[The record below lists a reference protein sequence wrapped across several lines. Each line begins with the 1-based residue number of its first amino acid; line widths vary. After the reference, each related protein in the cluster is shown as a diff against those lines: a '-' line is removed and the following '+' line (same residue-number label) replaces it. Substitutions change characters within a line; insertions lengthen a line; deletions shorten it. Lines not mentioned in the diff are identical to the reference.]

1 MNAQLNTPIL
11 KKIPMTRIR
20 IAVAHALYRVFR
32 VLLGKNKRIVQRS
45 GVFYEV
51 DLSEG
56 IDLSLFL
63 FGNFQGHVTQNKY
76 CSLKSDAIVFD
87 VGANVGSMAL
97 RFAQGA
103 SEGHV
108 YAFEPTDYAFKKL
121 QRNLSLNPKLAERI
135 SPVQQFLSDQSK
147 SDHQI
152 QAYASW
158 KVDGSAKNSHPL
170 HGGIIKAA
178 ESVSAM
184 TLDHFCLQNRIQRID
199 LIKIDTDGH
208 EYKVLSGG
216 HETVKKCRPYIIFEI
231 GGYVLEEQQLGFEQ
245 FNEYFQRL
253 NYTLR
258 NAKNGK
264 KITLQNFSNQIPL
277 RATIDVIAIPPKPPI
292 QGI

>member
-1 MNAQLNTPIL
+1 
-11 KKIPMTRIR
+11 MTRIR
-20 IAVAHALYRVFR
+20 IAIAHALYFVFR
-32 VLLGKNKRIVQRS
+32 FLLGKNKRIIQRS

-63 FGNFQGHVTQNKY
+63 FGNFQSYVIQNKY
-76 CSLKSDAIVFD
+76 YSLEKNAVVFD

-103 SEGHV
+103 PEGHV

-135 SPVQQFLSDQSK
+135 SAVQQFLSDETQS
-147 SDHQI
+147 DPQI

-170 HGGIIKAA
+170 HGGTIKPA
-178 ESVSAM
+178 ESVSAI
-184 TLDHFCLQNRIQRID
+184 TLDLFCNQNQVQHID

-208 EYKVLSGG
+208 EHKVLSGARK
-216 HETVKKCRPYIIFEI
+216 TIKKYLPYVVFEI
-231 GGYVLEEQQLGFEQ
+231 GGYVLNEQQLEFEQ
-245 FNEYFQRL
+245 FHDYFGSL
-253 NYTLR
+253 NYSLF
-258 NAKNGK
+258 NAKNGR
-264 KITLQNFSNQIPL
+264 KINLQNFSNQIPL
-277 RATIDVIAIPPKPPI
+277 KATTDIIAIPPK
-292 QGI
+292 

>member
-1 MNAQLNTPIL
+1 MNTPIF

-20 IAVAHALYRVFR
+20 IAIAHALYFVFR
-32 VLLGKNKRIVQRS
+32 ALLGKNKRIIQRS

-63 FGNFQGHVTQNKY
+63 LGNFQSYVIQNKY
-76 CSLKSDAIVFD
+76 FSLKKNAIVFD

-135 SPVQQFLSDQSK
+135 YPVQKFLSDQSK
-147 SDHQI
+147 SDPQI

-170 HGGIIKAA
+170 HGGTIKPA
-178 ESVSAM
+178 ESVPAI
-184 TLDHFCLQNRIQRID
+184 TLDQFCVQNQIQRID

-208 EYKVLSGG
+208 EHRVLNGARK
-216 HETVKKCRPYIIFEI
+216 TIKKYLPFVVFEI
-231 GGYVLEEQQLGFEQ
+231 GGYVLKEQELEFEQ
-245 FNEYFQRL
+245 FHDYFENLRYSLL
-253 NYTLR
+253 NI
-258 NAKNGK
+258 KNGK
-264 KITLQNFSNQIPL
+264 KINLQNFSNQIPL
-277 RATIDVIAIPPKPPI
+277 RSTTDIIAIPPK
-292 QGI
+292 

>member
-1 MNAQLNTPIL
+1 MNAKLNTVIF

-20 IAVAHALYRVFR
+20 IAVAHALYFLFR
-32 VLLGKNKRIVQRS
+32 ALLGKNKRIIQRS

-63 FGNFQGHVTQNKY
+63 FGNFQSYVIQNKY
-76 CSLKSDAIVFD
+76 FSLEKDAIVFD

-121 QRNLSLNPKLAERI
+121 QRNLSLNPKLADLI
-135 SPVQQFLSDQSK
+135 SAVQQFLSDQTQ
-147 SDHQI
+147 SDPQI
-152 QAYASW
+152 RAYASW

-170 HGGIIKAA
+170 HGGTIKPA
-178 ESVSAM
+178 ESVPAI
-184 TLDHFCLQNRIQRID
+184 TLDHFCTQKQIQRID

-208 EYKVLSGG
+208 EHKVLKGARK
-216 HETVKKCRPYIIFEI
+216 TIKKYLPFVVFEI
-231 GGYVLEEQQLGFEQ
+231 GGYVLNEQELEFEQ
-245 FNEYFQRL
+245 FHDYFESL
-253 NYTLR
+253 GYSLF

-264 KITLQNFSNQIPL
+264 KINLQNFSNQIPL
-277 RATIDVIAIPPKPPI
+277 RATTDIIAIPPK
-292 QGI
+292 

>member
-1 MNAQLNTPIL
+1 
-11 KKIPMTRIR
+11 MTRIR
-20 IAVAHALYRVFR
+20 IAVARALYFLLR
-32 VLLGKNKRIVQRS
+32 VLPGKNKRIIQRS

-63 FGNFQGHVTQNKY
+63 FGNFQSYVIQNKY
-76 CSLKSDAIVFD
+76 FALEKDAIVFD

-97 RFAQGA
+97 RFAQVA
-103 SEGHV
+103 SEGQV

-121 QRNLSLNPKLAERI
+121 HRNLSLNPKLAERI
-135 SPVQQFLSDQSK
+135 SPVQQFLSDRSK
-147 SDHQI
+147 SEPQI

-170 HGGIIKAA
+170 HGGTIKPA
-178 ESVSAM
+178 ESVAAI
-184 TLDHFCLQNRIQRID
+184 TLDDFCVRNQIQRLD

-208 EYKVLSGG
+208 EYRVLSGA
-216 HETVKKCRPYIIFEI
+216 HETVKKYRPYIIFEI
-231 GGYVLEEQQLGFEQ
+231 GGYVLEEQHLGFEH
-245 FNEYFQRL
+245 FNKYFRAL

-264 KITLQNFSNQIPL
+264 KITLQNFSNHIPL
-277 RATIDVIAIPPKPPI
+277 RATTDVIAIPPEPSIPPL
-292 QGI
+292 GSL

>member
-1 MNAQLNTPIL
+1 MNTPIF

-20 IAVAHALYRVFR
+20 IAVAQALYVVLRA
-32 VLLGKNKRIVQRS
+32 LLGKNKRIIQRS

-63 FGNFQGHVTQNKY
+63 FGNFQSYVIQNKY
-76 CSLKSDAIVFD
+76 FSLEKDAIVFD

-108 YAFEPTDYAFKKL
+108 YAFEPTDYAFAKL
-121 QRNLSLNPKLAERI
+121 QRNLSLNPKLAECI

-147 SDHQI
+147 SEPQI

-170 HGGIIKAA
+170 HGGTVMPAK
-178 ESVSAM
+178 SVSAI
-184 TLDHFCLQNRIQRID
+184 TLDQFCGQNRIQHID

-208 EYKVLSGG
+208 EYKVLSGA
-216 HETVKKCRPYIIFEI
+216 HATIRKFRPYIIFEI

-245 FNEYFQRL
+245 FNEHFQSL

-258 NAKNGK
+258 NIKNGK

-277 RATIDVIAIPPKPPI
+277 RATTDIIAIPPEAPI
-292 QGI
+292 QRT

>member
-1 MNAQLNTPIL
+1 MNTPIF

-20 IAVAHALYRVFR
+20 IAIAHALYVVFR
-32 VLLGKNKRIVQRS
+32 FLLGKNKRIIQRS

-63 FGNFQGHVTQNKY
+63 FGNFQSYVIQNKY
-76 CSLKSDAIVFD
+76 FSLEKNAIVFD

-103 SEGHV
+103 PGGHV

-135 SPVQQFLSDQSK
+135 SAVQQFLSDETQS
-147 SDHQI
+147 DPEI

-158 KVDGSAKNSHPL
+158 KVDGSVKNSHPL
-170 HGGIIKAA
+170 HGGTIKPA
-178 ESVSAM
+178 ESVSAI
-184 TLDHFCLQNRIQRID
+184 TLDLFCTQNQIKNID

-208 EYKVLSGG
+208 EHKVLNGARK
-216 HETVKKCRPYIIFEI
+216 TIKKFLPFVIFEI
-231 GGYVLEEQQLGFEQ
+231 GGYVLNEQQLEFKQFHDFFEN
-245 FNEYFQRL
+245 FKYRL
-253 NYTLR
+253 F
-258 NAKNGK
+258 NAKNGEE
-264 KITLQNFSNQIPL
+264 ITIQNYSHQIPL
-277 RATIDVIAIPPKPPI
+277 RATTDIIAVPPKSPR
-292 QGI
+292 

>member
-1 MNAQLNTPIL
+1 MITNIFNKL
-11 KKIPMTRIR
+11 PMTRIR
-20 IAVAHALYRVFR
+20 IAAAQAIYV
-32 VLLGKNKRIVQRS
+32 VLRAFLGKNKRIIRRS
-45 GVFYEV
+45 GIFFEV

-63 FGNFQGHVTQNKY
+63 FGNFQSYVIQNKY
-76 CSLKSDAIVFD
+76 FSLEKDAIVFD
-87 VGANVGSMAL
+87 IGANVGSMAFL
-97 RFAQGA
+97 FAQGA

-121 QRNLSLNPKLAERI
+121 QRNLSLNPKLAECI
-135 SPVQQFLSDQSK
+135 SPVQQFLSDRTQSEP
-147 SDHQI
+147 QI

-170 HGGIIKAA
+170 HGGTIKSA
-178 ESVSAM
+178 ESVSAI
-184 TLDHFCLQNRIQRID
+184 TLDQFCVQNRIQHID

-208 EYKVLSGG
+208 EYKVLSGA
-216 HETVKKCRPYIIFEI
+216 HETIKKCRPYIIFEI
-231 GGYVLEEQQLGFEQ
+231 GGYVLEEQQLGFGQ
-245 FNEYFQRL
+245 FNEYFRSL

-277 RATIDVIAIPPKPPI
+277 RATTDVIAIPPEPPI
-292 QGI
+292 RGI